1 MQDAKEPIFPDWLK
15 KNFIL
20 NTFLKVAFEELVRG
34 FNISPVIQGFPGHIP
49 ENKAEG

>member
-15 KNFIL
+15 KNFTL

-34 FNISPVIQGFPGHIP
+34 FNISPVIQGFP
-49 ENKAEG
+49 A